1 MGRIIVSEFVS
12 LDGVME
18 APGGEPGYKHTG
30 WVAKFQDEQQIKFKL
45 EEVLAVEA
53 LLLGRKTY
61 EGFSEA
67 WPFVSGKFGDKMNS
81 LPKFIASTTLKNVS
95 WNNSKILGPDTL
107 SEVKKIK
114 NDFQGDVMVNGSRTL
129 VNFLKLNHLVDE
141 YRLMIFPIVL
151 GSGMRLFDEVND
163 FEMLKLV
170 DSHPFKNGAIIL
182 TYQPTI

>member
-1 MGRIIVSEFVS
+1 MGKIIVSEFVS

-30 WVAKFQDEQQIKFKL
+30 WVAKFQDEQQIEYKM

-114 NDFQGDVMVNGSRTL
+114 NDFHGDVMVIGSRTL

-151 GSGMRLFDEVND
+151 GCGMRLFDEVKD
-163 FEMLKLV
+163 FEMLRLV
-170 DSHPFKNGAIIL
+170 DSHPLRNGAIIL

>member
-1 MGRIIVSEFVS
+1 M
-12 LDGVME
+12 
-18 APGGEPGYKHTG
+18 
-30 WVAKFQDEQQIKFKL
+30 
-45 EEVLAVEA
+45 
-53 LLLGRKTY
+53 LLGRKTY